1 MAKPEKLIE
10 LARAH
15 LEPGERIE
23 AHVAG
28 TYEVRLMGQN
38 TVRAGIFLATDRR
51 LVFYA
56 KKMGG
61 YDFESF
67 PYANISSFEQS
78 KGMMGHSFRFFASG
92 NTVSMKWIND
102 ADNFVRFAQLVTE
115 RAGHKTPAAPE
126 PPPAAAA
133 PPAQAPQQM
142 SRDEVFD
149 ALRQLGEL
157 RDAEIITP
165 AEFEAKKKELLDRI

>member
-10 LARAH
+10 LAQAH

-38 TVRAGIFLATDRR
+38 TVRSGIFLATDRR

-126 PPPAAAA
+126 PLAPAAA
-133 PPAQAPQQM
+133 PLAQDM
-142 SRDEVFD
+142 SRDEAFA

-165 AEFEAKKKELLDRI
+165 EEFEAKKKELLGRI